1 MRYPH
6 VNNYLKYSCNP
17 DGTVTAVDYCTEKEY
32 EMEYEV
38 ACLLRKMDGTRPL
51 SSVVGM
57 SRQECAAVEDELLEM
72 GLLRKNRLEFAGL
85 GTVII
90 ALWMASGRSQ
100 RRWKALAL
108 RIHRFVRIA
117 WFPVLA
123 AGAASWFFF
132 SDSSLLYGD
141 VSYSFLATAAGYI
154 AGILLGALFHEISHA
169 ATGMAYGAAVYEL
182 GIGLAFF
189 LPCGYVIMDESR
201 IKKKACKAQM
211 LLAGIKMN
219 FLLAGASLLLALV
232 IPPAVCFLWEFAFMN
247 IILGFV
253 NLFACGMTDGYLTLT
268 TMLGIPQTWSFE
280 ERIQVVLGKQRL
292 RKAQGINSGAMRLAI
307 LLLLGF
313 QICFVFLVIYDLWSW
328 IAVPFG

>member
-32 EMEYEV
+32 ELDYKV
-38 ACLLRKMDGTRPL
+38 ACMLRKMDGTRPL
-51 SSVVGM
+51 SSLADM
-57 SRQECAAVEDELLEM
+57 IRQECEAVEDELLEM

-100 RRWKALAL
+100 RRGRTLAL

-117 WFPVLA
+117 WFPVLT
-123 AGAASWFFF
+123 AGMASWFFF

-141 VSYSFLATAAGYI
+141 ISYSFPATVAGYI
-154 AGILLGALFHEISHA
+154 AGILPGALFHEISHA
-169 ATGMAYGAAVYEL
+169 ATGMTYGAPVYEL
-182 GIGLAFF
+182 GIGLATF

-201 IKKKACKAQM
+201 IKKKTCIAQM
-211 LLAGIKMN
+211 LLAGVKMN
-219 FLLAGASLLLALV
+219 SLLAGASLLLALV

-292 RKAQGINSGAMRLAI
+292 RRARGINSGAMRLAI